1 MVKSL
6 INEKIWMKSE
16 ITKLKPSNCPV
27 LLFPPPLVEL
37 VHPGSC
43 PLGDGE
49 GWVEGTEAGL
59 FVQREACQP

>member
-1 MVKSL
+1 
-6 INEKIWMKSE
+6 MKSE

-27 LLFPPPLVEL
+27 LLFPPPSVEL